1 MSFANIF
8 KGGDIMIGKEHSI
21 MIIDIGDV
29 AGEIWDLLKDKG
41 ELSLSGVASDTHR
54 PKTLVNMSLG
64 WLARE
69 DKITVLKTR
78 KGIRVALK

>member
-1 MSFANIF
+1 
-8 KGGDIMIGKEHSI
+8 MIGKEHS
-21 MIIDIGDV
+21 MMVIDIGGV

-41 ELSLSGVASDTHR
+41 ELGLSGVASDIHR
-54 PKTLVNMSLG
+54 PKTLVYMSLG

-78 KGIRVALK
+78 KGIRIALK